1 MQPTPMMI
9 AASVPVLVG
18 PSEVQSY
25 QASHDTSVPCE
36 LHGSSVSAIEF
47 YITDQSGS
55 KIDMQGS
62 SFQAT
67 LQLFYADPIQPAI
80 GTAGAEM
87 DESVG
92 LRDVLF
98 RQ

>member
-1 MQPTPMMI
+1 MQYD
-9 AASVPVLVG
+9 AASSSLLAVRWMAEWHG
-18 PSEVQSY
+18 R
-25 QASHDTSVPCE
+25 HTSVPCE